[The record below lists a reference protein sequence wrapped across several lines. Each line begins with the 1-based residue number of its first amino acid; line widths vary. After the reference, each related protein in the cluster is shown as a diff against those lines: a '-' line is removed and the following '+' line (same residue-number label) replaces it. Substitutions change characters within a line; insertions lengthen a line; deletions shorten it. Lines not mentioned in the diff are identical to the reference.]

1 MVSKMLKDESTK
13 LNDEPAYI
21 KSKDVFIAQNQYGRD
36 TINIDMWQLMYKQGR
51 TYHIMYEHTTHFR
64 EPPLSPTGR

>member
-36 TINIDMWQLMYKQGR
+36 TINIDM
-51 TYHIMYEHTTHFR
+51 
-64 EPPLSPTGR
+64 